1 MTQSSSGRS
10 IRRLGIVA
18 LKSITNLFLVF
29 CFIAT
34 GIHGGIKEDVK
45 IILRTEYGDSIVF
58 SMKKISLDKEVKAK
72 IEPKVRQRFFKD
84 FIYVWTIEIKKG
96 EKVYGLLDNV
106 KGKSMPITFLVIFDS
121 KGSILNSHI
130 VKYREPYGGEISS
143 PKWMNQFKGRNASSH
158 FVVGNDIDGI
168 SGATISVYSMS
179 AGIMKLSLLFP
190 KIKSLL

>member
-1 MTQSSSGRS
+1 MTQSFSGWAF
-10 IRRLGIVA
+10 RRLRVPSI
-18 LKSITNLFLVF
+18 KNITNLFLVF

-45 IILRTEYGDSIVF
+45 KIIRTEYGDSIVF

-84 FIYVWTIEIKKG
+84 FIYVWTIKIKKG

-121 KGSILNSHI
+121 KGIILNSHV